1 MATAALRSSPAP
13 VPDADPQEGAV
24 DLGIMAE
31 GLGFLMKVGQLAAAE
46 RNEPHF
52 RAAGMAPSSYT
63 ILKVLQANPG
73 LRQGQLATA
82 LRIKP
87 ALMTKLIRGFEDAGL
102 VQRHIPDGDRRTVEL
117 TLTAAGQARV
127 GAADGH
133 FDAARAAE
141 ETGMTAA
148 EVADLRRLLRR
159 YLGIDTDGRLR
170 SPG

>member
-1 MATAALRSSPAP
+1 MATAALRSGPAP
-13 VPDADPQEGAV
+13 VPDAAEGAV

-52 RAAGMAPSSYT
+52 RAAGLPPSSYT

-82 LRIKP
+82 LRVKP
-87 ALMTKLIRGFEDAGL
+87 ALMTKLVRGFEDAGL
-102 VQRHIPDGDRRTVEL
+102 VRRHVPDGDRRTVEL
-117 TLTAAGQARV
+117 TLTRAGQARV
-127 GAADGH
+127 EEADGH
-133 FDAARAAE
+133 FAAARSAE
-141 ETGMTAA
+141 EAGLSTT
-148 EVADLRRLLRR
+148 EVAELRRLLCR

>member
-1 MATAALRSSPAP
+1 MATAALRSGPAP
-13 VPDADPQEGAV
+13 VPEATEGSV

-52 RAAGMAPSSYT
+52 RAAGLPPSSYT

-102 VQRHIPDGDRRTVEL
+102 VHRHVPDGDRRTVEL

-127 GAADGH
+127 DAADGH

-141 ETGMTAA
+141 EAGMTVA
-148 EVADLRRLLRR
+148 EVDELRRLLRR
-159 YLGIDTDGRLR
+159 YLGIGTDGRLR
-170 SPG
+170 IPG